1 MSQAR
6 RERRDLARRQAKP
19 MKKFVELTQQQQDL
33 EGQFAAVFR
42 EYGLDPYGKDSEQFQ
57 MALKAHRVK

>member
-6 RERRDLARRQAKP
+6 RERRALARKQAKP
-19 MKKFVELTQQQQDL
+19 LKKFVDLSIQQQNL
-33 EGQFAAVFR
+33 EDQFAATFR

-57 MALKAHRVK
+57 MALKTHGVK